1 MRKLIFV
8 LMICLA
14 MLTFSIQKESNWS
27 GKWILSYHAYFN
39 EGWIFQEIEFAEN
52 GNTYEHIGDKRKVA
66 GQWRVE
72 EIIPKGS
79 PLVYRLLKFEIWENE
94 FAILYNDI
102 ENHHI
107 GRGLVSDGKSNWNMN
122 PVKFEL
128 KKKNK

>member
-8 LMICLA
+8 LIICL
-14 MLTFSIQKESNWS
+14 MIPVFGIQNKSNWS
-27 GKWILSYHAYFN
+27 GRWILSYHAYFN
-39 EGWIFQEIEFAEN
+39 EGWTFQEIEFSEN
-52 GNTYEHIGDKRKVA
+52 GNTYEYIGDRKKVA

-94 FAILYNDI
+94 FAILYDHI
-102 ENHHI
+102 ENYHS
-107 GRGLVSDGKSNWNMN
+107 GRGLISDGKSNWNMN